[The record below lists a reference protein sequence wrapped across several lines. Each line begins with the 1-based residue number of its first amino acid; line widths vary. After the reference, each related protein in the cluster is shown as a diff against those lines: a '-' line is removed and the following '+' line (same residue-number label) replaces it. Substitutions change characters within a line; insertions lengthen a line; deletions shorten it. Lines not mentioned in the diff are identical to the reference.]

1 MDFILKL
8 EWVADKDNNPDNYR
22 EDEDYELKDGDD
34 VEWHLVKEKN
44 KIKRAIEGFKECGND
59 YFKHS
64 NKEKIETSS
73 RWCTNTCIACVAC
86 IA

>member
-64 NKEKIETSS
+64 YKEKIECL
-73 RWCTNTCIACVAC
+73 RPIFLAVL
-86 IA
+86 